1 MSEGSHPGARHTG
14 ARANSNSRELA
25 RAGEGE
31 DTTAARARANPRR
44 IARGRRLGRG
54 EKARQLVFRNCRKSD
69 WTGIPRI
76 NHPRGEAIAR
86 ARTRWGARPPRTP
99 TPGAD
104 AEKAGPRK
112 PRKTPVTAFDAP
124 GDVDASP
131 RSRKKASARD
141 EERERGPVLVRVRP
155 AGRRLR
161 GYFVLLQVGAGVD
174 HPRGHERA
182 RPGRA
187 RGAVRR
193 PLAVVRAEEAERRVR
208 GGGGR
213 QAAREGRVFRGVPRS
228 R

>member
-76 NHPRGEAIAR
+76 NHPRAR
-86 ARTRWGARPPRTP
+86 PSRALGRDGVRVLQERRRRRGRRKGGTAETAQNPGDRVRRAGRRRRVAAFEEKSIGARQ
-99 TPGAD
+99 
-104 AEKAGPRK
+104 
-112 PRKTPVTAFDAP
+112 
-124 GDVDASP
+124 
-131 RSRKKASARD
+131 
-141 EERERGPVLVRVRP
+141 ERERGPVLVRVRP

-161 GYFVLLQVGAGVD
+161 GDFVLLQVGAGLD

-193 PLAVVRAEEAERRVR
+193 PLAVVRAR
-208 GGGGR
+208 G
-213 QAAREGRVFRGVPRS
+213 S
-228 R
+228 